1 MTQPQ
6 KRRAP
11 ALAALCLLAL
21 ATPLPAEPPTG
32 PYLLA
37 VATASRATGIKGPQ
51 LGILAGGR
59 VRLSD
64 SVALLF
70 EAQALHSPK
79 LDAGDG
85 YLVGA
90 ILDVEHWWHAW
101 YVALGVSWAV
111 QETSAYSK
119 EAWAPRVTIGRQ
131 AASLRLSGTWRLPDS
146 TVNHAESL
154 GLVLEWRQG
163 RGMLRAGLAW
173 LRHRDGEGVRLSA
186 GFGLDFRQRG
196 K

>member
-1 MTQPQ
+1 M
-6 KRRAP
+6 RAL
-11 ALAALCLLAL
+11 ALAASCLLAL

-37 VATASRATGIKGPQ
+37 VATASRETGIKGPQ

-101 YVALGVSWAV
+101 YVALGASWAT

-119 EAWAPRVTIGRQ
+119 EAWAPRLTFGRQ
-131 AASLRLSGTWRLPDS
+131 GPSDRISATWRPPDS
-146 TVNHAESL
+146 TSNHLQSF
-154 GLVLEWRQG
+154 GLDLEYRPG
-163 RGMLRAGLAW
+163 RWILRTGIAWLWHRGGDGFRFSWAAGLAW
-173 LRHRDGEGVRLSA
+173 
-186 GFGLDFRQRG
+186 
-196 K
+196 